1 MASGDNA
8 IKSYNTSN
16 NAGAFL
22 VVADVVD
29 CDKYDNI
36 LSLSL
41 SGIHVPKYLY
51 YWDISLANVQNLYKT
66 NPNLFSN
73 LCL

>member
-16 NAGAFL
+16 NAGTFL

-29 CDKYDNI
+29 CDKYNNI
-36 LSLSL
+36 LSLS
-41 SGIHVPKYLY
+41 GI
-51 YWDISLANVQNLYKT
+51 
-66 NPNLFSN
+66 
-73 LCL
+73 